1 MRKQKRVAFGLT
13 ATLLLMAVSPHC
25 VAAIYKCT
33 GQDGKITYGD
43 TPCTPDEKSQQM
55 ATAPLPHTVPVPVT
69 TPIVPAR
76 KATTP
81 APAAPASPAMASGAL
96 QPVSEAMRCALSQ
109 YSQWIRTQTK
119 APDPDVK
126 ARKLQEIDDR
136 CGSSLHLAQIQSPYE
151 AATAPPAVHST
162 SGTTSLA
169 ASAPNWVYDLKL
181 LVNDQPVDFHVPWRC
196 KPGLQ
201 GPNFGPGALIQHVMK
216 PTISISWIVRR
227 ISGGAAI
234 FSPLRTNCYGDGAPE
249 VDPPSIYVVDN
260 PANPTSLQ
268 IFTRKQQVGLG
279 YTVRVVTSSI
289 AQPSKA
295 EPDYSDTRAERDLLD
310 TVRNSCTGYQKVVAY
325 TFPESGWGSSQGS
338 RNQFG
343 GLTTLSLGPF
353 RNMESFNSR
362 PMFPISLVRQGDR
375 WRLPSLIPSENLAE
389 VFFPL
394 AGPRQTTETLRGDDL
409 QRPAPPVTVEIDATQ
424 IPLGTGTIYV
434 YEPKNRWVMKLINQK
449 FNCWSLR

>member
-1 MRKQKRVAFGLT
+1 MRNQKRVRFGLT

-25 VAAIYKCT
+25 LAAIYKCT
-33 GQDGKITYGD
+33 GPDGKITYGD
-43 TPCTPDEKSQQM
+43 TPCTPDEKSQQI
-55 ATAPLPHTVPVPVT
+55 TTTPLPHTVPVPVA
-69 TPIVPAR
+69 TPIAR
-76 KATTP
+76 
-81 APAAPASPAMASGAL
+81 APTSPATASGPP
-96 QPVSEAMRCALSQ
+96 QPVSEAMRCAISQ
-109 YSQWIRTQTK
+109 YSQWSRTQTK

-162 SGTTSLA
+162 QAATTTSLA
-169 ASAPNWVYDLKL
+169 VSAPNWLYDLKL

-201 GPNFGPGALIQHVMK
+201 GPNFGPGPLIYYAMK
-216 PTISISWIVRR
+216 PTISIHWIARR
-227 ISGGAAI
+227 LPGGAAI
-234 FSPLRTNCYGDGAPE
+234 FSPLRAGCYGADAPE
-249 VDPPSIYVVDN
+249 FDPPSIYVVDN

-289 AQPSKA
+289 VRPSNAQ
-295 EPDYSDTRAERDLLD
+295 PDYSDTREERDLLD
-310 TVRNSCTGYQKVVAY
+310 SVRNSCTGYQKVVAY
-325 TFPESGWGSSQGS
+325 TFPESGWGIS
-338 RNQFG
+338 RGARDQFG

-353 RNMESFNSR
+353 RNMESFDSR
-362 PMFPISLVRQGDR
+362 PMFPISLLRKGDT
-375 WRLPSLIPSENLAE
+375 WRLPSLIPSENLAQ

-394 AGPRQTTETLRGDDL
+394 AGPRQTTDTLRGDDL
-409 QRPAPPVTVEIDATQ
+409 QRPAPPVTVEIDGTQ
-424 IPLGTGTIYV
+424 IALGSGTIYV